1 MSAYAARLPKAD
13 LRLRLEGAVEPELAV
28 ALAGRHGLS
37 PEIETGAPVGRV
49 ADFAQ
54 RMKARLVGLIE
65 AGDFH
70 AAAAAALA
78 RAFESRVRHVEMA
91 LTPQLHLGRG
101 VAFAAMLEGI
111 AAAFREARARG
122 QTTRLILAFRREDP
136 EEEAFDVLRLAE
148 PHLADFI
155 GIGLTG
161 PEFGHP
167 PQHFARLFARA
178 REMGLKLTCDA
189 GQDGPPE
196 YVRQAAVDLDVDRID
211 HGDAAA
217 EFPALMREIVE
228 RRETLVLRPSANL
241 ALGLL
246 DSASAHSLRTLTG
259 AGVSVTL
266 ASGDP
271 AWFGD
276 LNANYALLAEEL
288 ALSKSE
294 ILKLVR
300 TGFEAAFLT
309 AEEREAHL
317 AALAEAA

>member
-13 LRLRLEGAVEPELAV
+13 LRLRLEGAVAPDLAA
-28 ALAGRHGLS
+28 ALAERHGVA
-37 PEIETGAPVGRV
+37 PQVETEAAVGKV

-54 RMKARLVGLIE
+54 GMKARLVGLRE
-65 AGDFH
+65 AEDFH
-70 AAAAAALA
+70 VAASAALA
-78 RAFESRVRHVEMA
+78 RAYEGGVRHVEMA
-91 LTPQLHLGRG
+91 LTPQMHLSRG
-101 VAFAAMLEGI
+101 VEIASMVEGVW
-111 AAAFREARARG
+111 AAFREARARG
-122 QTTRLILAFRREDP
+122 QTTRLILAFRREAS
-136 EEEAFDVLRLAE
+136 EEEAFEVLRLAG
-148 PHLADFI
+148 PHLAGFI

-161 PEFGHP
+161 PEFGEP
-167 PQHFARLFARA
+167 PQKFARLFAKA
-178 REMGLKLTCDA
+178 REMGLKLACDA

-196 YVRQAAVDLDVDRID
+196 YVRQAAVDLAVDRID

-228 RRETLVLRPSANL
+228 RGLTLVLRPSANL

-246 DSASAHSLRTLTG
+246 DSASAHPLRTLTG

-271 AWFGD
+271 AWFGE

-288 ALSKSE
+288 ALSKAE
-294 ILKLVR
+294 ILKLAR
-300 TGFEAAFLT
+300 TSFEAAFLT

-317 AALAEAA
+317 EALAEAA

>member
-28 ALAGRHGLS
+28 ALAERHGLA
-37 PEIETGAPVGRV
+37 PEIETGSSIGRV
-49 ADFAQ
+49 ADFAA
-54 RMKARLVGLIE
+54 RMQARLVGLITAE
-65 AGDFH
+65 DFH
-70 AAAAAALA
+70 AAAAAALE
-78 RAFESRVRHVEMA
+78 RAFEGRVRHVEMA
-91 LTPQLHLGRG
+91 LTPQLHLPRG

-122 QTTRLILAFRREDP
+122 QTTRLLLAFRREFS
-136 EEEAFDVLRLAE
+136 EEEGFEILTAAE
-148 PHLADFI
+148 PFLADFI
-155 GIGLTG
+155 GVALTG
-161 PEFGHP
+161 PEFGQP
-167 PQHFARLFARA
+167 PQKFARLFARA

-246 DSASAHSLRTLTG
+246 DSASAHPLRTLTG

-294 ILKLVR
+294 ILKLAR
-300 TGFEAAFLT
+300 TSFEAAFLT
-309 AEEREAHL
+309 EEEREAHL